1 MTKTQKKRK
10 NERKTDYKARL
21 TLLKSEIPRIVVRKT
36 NKYLIAQYV
45 KSYEGQDSII
55 VGVTSKDLLDY
66 GWDKKYLGSL
76 KSIPVAYLTGK
87 LLGNKIHEKKHK
99 EAILDIGLIRNVS
112 GSRIYAVLK
121 GLVDA
126 NIKIP
131 FNEKAF
137 PSEERISGK
146 HLKEDVR
153 KMIDKVKEKL
163 K

>member
-66 GWDKKYLGSL
+66 GWDKKY
-76 KSIPVAYLTGK
+76 
-87 LLGNKIHEKKHK
+87 
-99 EAILDIGLIRNVS
+99 
-112 GSRIYAVLK
+112 
-121 GLVDA
+121 
-126 NIKIP
+126 
-131 FNEKAF
+131 
-137 PSEERISGK
+137 
-146 HLKEDVR
+146 
-153 KMIDKVKEKL
+153 KVKPIIEGDFDFYKITFPFTKSGTITNTTTYTTTFIQFVKAL
-163 K
+163 SVKNPRKTEPDA